1 MNFII
6 LAYTIIMIV
15 AAMICMVIIVYVWPQ
30 RRKNAETIPLILLMA
45 GITEWICA
53 ALLGMLDQNLLHK
66 LLWAKIEYIG
76 VLSVPLMVLVYVIHH
91 CNTPQWM
98 KGKRLAWLAG
108 IPLLTLLLAW
118 TNEYHRLVW
127 ATYLPY
133 LQDGLA
139 FSNKTYGPAFWV
151 YWAYS
156 YLLLLAATL
165 LTFRSIRASTSIFR
179 WQNLVIAIGILAPW
193 IANLLY
199 VLHIDPI
206 RNLDLT
212 PLAFGITGLALAIGM
227 FRWQL
232 FNLKPVAQAAIF
244 TGMTD
249 GLIILDKQ
257 DRLLDVNPAAQA
269 ILGQSGA
276 ELAGKPVEDM
286 FAERLSPDE
295 RSRWIEEK
303 SQEIKLPVG
312 SEARDFALSD
322 SPFYEKDGS
331 LVGKIIFMH
340 DVTEQKKLEERLREA
355 EHAQVEGILHEN
367 EQRLASIYQAVGDV
381 IFYLSVEPGQQY
393 RFVSVN
399 PAFLKITG
407 LALDQVVGRQ
417 VNEVIPEPSLQ
428 MVLEKYRQA
437 IEKKAVVRWEEVS
450 DYPTGQLVGEVS
462 VAPVFDDDGAC
473 THLVGIVHDIT
484 ERKLAEQKIQ
494 RLNRYLRAISNA
506 NQIIVRAS
514 DEAGLLTE
522 VCRCIVETAGYNK
535 AWVGFAEQDSEK
547 TVRPVAGFG
556 VDADYLKAK
565 QISWADT
572 ERGRGPTGTAIRTG
586 KTVIAQDLKTQPGYA
601 PWLQQALQA
610 GDASSIAIPLIHE
623 GQCLGALNIY
633 SNEPQVFEPDEV
645 KLLEELGMDL
655 AYGITTLRTRAAWAL
670 AQQELRLSEDK
681 FKYVFNHSTV
691 GMSLTQPSGELHV
704 NQAFS
709 EMLGYTAQ
717 ELQDRKWQD
726 ITHPEDIDLTQRLLD
741 SLLSGEKQSIRFIK
755 RYLSK
760 NGSTVWADV
769 STSIRRDEAGQPV
782 HMLTSA
788 IDITERM
795 RAVDA
800 LRETSERLKHM
811 LANSTTV
818 IYHLQVE
825 DGQAAP
831 TWISDNIQTVLGFLP
846 ENALQPDWWLAQVHP
861 QDRPVVQASL
871 EHLLEDFYQ
880 HEYRFVHKDGRLLW
894 LHDEHRLLRDAQGT
908 PCEVIGTWTD
918 ITERKW
924 AEEALK
930 EYNTRLESAVDA
942 RTIELK
948 EAQEKLVRQEKLAV
962 LGQLA
967 GGVGHELRNPLSVI
981 NNAIYYLKLV
991 QPDADEKIRR
1001 YHGMIEHEVQIAEKI
1016 ITDLLDFARI
1026 KSVDRQPTSVAALI
1040 QRVLERFPVPDSITS
1055 VLDLPA
1061 DLPEVNVDP
1070 RQMEQVLGNLTT
1082 NACQAMNEGGTLTVS
1097 AHASALASGQPAVC
1111 IQVIDTGTGITPE
1124 NMKKLFE
1131 PLFTTKLRGIGLGL
1145 AVSQKLVEANS
1156 GHIEV
1161 HSQPGQGSTFM
1172 VFLPA
1177 VGKSSP

>member
-1 MNFII
+1 MNLII
-6 LAYTIIMIV
+6 LAYTIIMII

-30 RRKNAETIPLILLMA
+30 RRKNAETLPLILLMA

-91 CNTPQWM
+91 CNTHQWM
-98 KGKRLAWLAG
+98 KGKRLAWLAD

-118 TNEYHRLVW
+118 TNEYHRLIW
-127 ATYLPY
+127 ATYVPY

-139 FSNKTYGPAFWV
+139 FSNKTYGPAFWL
-151 YWAYS
+151 YWVYS
-156 YLLLLAATL
+156 YLLLLAATV
-165 LTFRSIRASTSIFR
+165 LTVRSIQASTSIFR
-179 WQNLVIAIGILAPW
+179 WQNLLIAIGILAPRV
-193 IANLLY
+193 ANFLY
-199 VLHIDPI
+199 ILHIDPI

-212 PLAFGITGLALAIGM
+212 PLAFGITGVALAIGM

-232 FNLKPVAQAAIF
+232 FNITPVAQAAAF
-244 TGMTD
+244 TGMAD

-295 RSRWIEEK
+295 RSRWKEEK
-303 SQEIKLPVG
+303 SREIKLPVG
-312 SEARDFALSD
+312 SEDRDFALSD

-331 LVGKIIFMH
+331 PVGKIIFMH

-355 EHAQVEGILHEN
+355 EHKQLEGILHEN
-367 EQRLASIYQAVGDV
+367 EQRLASIYETVGDV
-381 IFYLSVEPGQQY
+381 IFYLSVEPDQQY
-393 RFVSVN
+393 RFVSAN
-399 PAFLKITG
+399 PAFYNITG
-407 LALDQVVGRQ
+407 LAPAQVVGRK

-428 MVLEKYRQA
+428 VVLEKYRQA
-437 IEKKAVVRWEEVS
+437 IEKKAMVRWEEVS
-450 DYPTGQLVGEVS
+450 DYPTGRLIGEVS
-462 VAPVFDDDGAC
+462 VAPVFDDDGLC
-473 THLVGIVHDIT
+473 THLVGTVHDIT
-484 ERKLAEQKIQ
+484 ERKQAEQKIQ

-522 VCRCIVETAGYNK
+522 VCQCIVETAGYSK

-556 VDADYLKAK
+556 VDADYLEAK
-565 QISWADT
+565 QISWADN

-586 KTVIAQDLKTQPGYA
+586 KTVIAQDLNLQPGYV
-601 PWLQQALQA
+601 PWRQQALQA
-610 GDASSIAIPLIHE
+610 GDASSIAIPLLHNE
-623 GQCLGALNIY
+623 QCLGALNIY
-633 SNEPQVFEPDEV
+633 SQSPQVFDPDEV

-655 AYGITTLRTRAAWAL
+655 AYGITALRTRAAWAL
-670 AQQELRLSEDK
+670 AEKELRLSEDK
-681 FKYVFNHSTV
+681 FKYVFDHSAV
-691 GMSLTQPSGELHV
+691 GMSLTLPTGELRV
-704 NQAFS
+704 NQAFC
-709 EMLGYTAQ
+709 EMLGYSAQ

-726 ITHPEDIDLTQRLLD
+726 ITHPEDIELTQSMVD

-760 NGSTVWADV
+760 NGSTVWADA
-769 STSIRRDEAGQPV
+769 SSSIRRDEAGQPV
-782 HMLTSA
+782 HMMTSV

-795 RAVDA
+795 WAGEA
-800 LRETSERLKHM
+800 LRETSERLAHM

-825 DGQAAP
+825 GDQAVP
-831 TWISDNIQTVLGFLP
+831 NWISDNIQAILGFLP
-846 ENALQPDWWLAQVHP
+846 EDALQPDWWLAQVHL
-861 QDRPVVQASL
+861 QDRPIVQASL
-871 EHLLEDFYQ
+871 EHLLDDFYQ

-894 LHDEHRLLRDAQGT
+894 LHDEHRLLRDGQGT

-942 RTIELK
+942 RTLELK
-948 EAQEKLVRQEKLAV
+948 VAQEKLVRQEKLAV

-991 QPDADEKIRR
+991 QPDADEKIRH
-1001 YHGMIEHEVQIAEKI
+1001 YHSMIEHEVQIAEKI

-1026 KSVDRQPTSVAALI
+1026 KSVDRQPITVAALM
-1040 QRVLERFPVPDSITS
+1040 QHVLERFPVPDSITS

-1082 NACQAMNEGGTLTVS
+1082 NACQAMNEGGTLTVRAWPS
-1097 AHASALASGQPAVC
+1097 TLAAGQPAVC
-1111 IQVIDTGTGITPE
+1111 IKVIDTGTGITPE

-1156 GHIEV
+1156 GRIEV
-1161 HSQPGQGSTFM
+1161 DSQPGQGSTFT
-1172 VFLPA
+1172 VYLP
-1177 VGKSSP
+1177 VVVK